1 MSRIILA
8 IATCVILSLVFSSCV
23 TMVRANKAQSVCRN
37 VAYGPRL
44 AQRLDVY
51 FPPEG
56 TDRQGVAIALHGGG
70 WMTGSK
76 DDMAA
81 CGRLLASAGYV
92 TVSANYRLAL
102 NIGFREP
109 TIADMLDDVDSI
121 KNFVREREAEWNCDS
136 SRLALIGFSAGAHL
150 SLLEALTR
158 NDDGRIRACVSI
170 SGVADLADP
179 AFHENTIGILKAR
192 VVVGIA
198 TGTAWDGENGD
209 TVALYNALSP
219 INQAKGANCPI
230 VIAHGTND
238 RIVPVAQA
246 RLLAERLLAL
256 GKDVSYVEGTGLDH
270 ELEDEDFRATFANET
285 LLPIL
290 RRTISNP

>member
-1 MSRIILA
+1 MTRIILA
-8 IATCVILSLVFSSCV
+8 IATCVILSFLFSSCV
-23 TMVRANKAQSVCRN
+23 TMVRAHKAQSVCRN
-37 VAYGPRL
+37 VAYGPKL

-56 TDRQGVAIALHGGG
+56 AERSGVAIALHGGG

-76 DDMAA
+76 EDMAD
-81 CGRLLASAGYV
+81 CGRLLASAGFV

-109 TIADMLDDVDSI
+109 TIADMLDDIDSI

-150 SLLEALTR
+150 SLMEAMTR

-170 SGVADLADP
+170 SGVSDLTDP
-179 AFHENTIGILKAR
+179 AFHKNTIGILKAR
-192 VVVGIA
+192 LVVGIA
-198 TGTAWDGENGD
+198 TGTAWDGDNDD
-209 TVALYNALSP
+209 TVALYETLSP
-219 INQAKGANCPI
+219 INHAKGANCPV

-246 RLLAERLLAL
+246 RSLAELLRSL
-256 GKDVSYVEGTGLDH
+256 GKDVTYVEGPVLDH
-270 ELEDEDFRATFANET
+270 ELEDEEFRATFANET